1 MRRPTSKAS
10 IHMPND
16 GNDEIIGIIGMVV
29 VTALLT
35 IAYLVSTLASSQ
47 PKPGPQ
53 QPPPKALRPAA
64 TVR

>member
-1 MRRPTSKAS
+1 MLN
-10 IHMPND
+10 ND
-16 GNDEIIGIIGMVV
+16 NDEILGIIGMVV
-29 VTALLT
+29 ITALLT
-35 IAYLVSTLASSQ
+35 IAYLVVTYAGSQ